1 MYRRLTQIIKL
12 LETPQIDPIICA
24 RSYSQSNLDLD
35 RKESQE
41 NLTESFYN
49 MQVNPDSLEFY
60 AGNETCLSSSS
71 SQIGWSCELQKNTI
85 DSDLISN
92 SEYVRQ
98 IWSPIVPSQRVF
110 NPEPRLP
117 SVYNLKNIEANISS
131 TAANFP
137 ATTNNDSR
145 ELKSTFKV
153 LIKTDSGACRKNRK
167 N

>member
-1 MYRRLTQIIKL
+1 MYHCLTKIIKL
-12 LETPQIDPIICA
+12 LETPQIDPIYCA
-24 RSYSQSNLDLD
+24 RSYSQSTFDLD

-49 MQVNPDSLEFY
+49 MQVNPDSLGFL

-71 SQIGWSCELQKNTI
+71 SQIGWSSDLQKNTI

-98 IWSPIVPSQRVF
+98 IWSPIVPSPRVF

-117 SVYNLKNIEANISS
+117 SIYNLKNIEANINS

-137 ATTNNDSR
+137 ATTFNDSK

-153 LIKTDSGACRKNRK
+153 LIKTDSGAC
-167 N
+167 